1 MWVRVDNR
9 LVHGQVVET
18 WLPYSKANV
27 MVLAN
32 DDLVEDQLRQEIIKL
47 AIPSGVDLVFTCIT
61 ETAETLEWYCEHHVC
76 SQVFLLFASC
86 PDARKALE
94 YGLHFNTLNIG
105 NIHYAPGKDQI
116 CDHIALSQEDKS
128 CLRFFQEKGVSL
140 DFRCIPG
147 SEVHLK
153 RMW

>member
-32 DDLVEDQLRQEIIKL
+32 DDIVADQLRQEIIKL
-47 AIPSGVDLVFTCIT
+47 AIPSGVDLVFTCIA
-61 ETAETLEWYCEHHVC
+61 ETAQTLKWYCEHHFC

-86 PDARKALE
+86 VDAKNALE
-94 YGLHFNTLNIG
+94 YGLHFKTLNIG

-128 CLRFFQEKGVSL
+128 CLRFFQEQGVSL

-153 RMW
+153 RVW